1 MAGELAVG
9 EYVACGEPGVT
20 EPYPFTNLVFQG
32 GGVKGIA
39 YAGALRVLEE
49 TGIRAQVTRVAGTSA
64 GAITAALVA
73 LGYTAAELTSIMLAL
88 DLTSFEDGRL
98 EGPVRLIEK
107 FGWYRGKAF
116 LDWLKDRVEAK
127 LGSPEATFAEAVTA
141 TGVDLRVVATDVS
154 TRAPQVFSAT
164 SSPDVAVAEAV
175 RMSMSIPFFFASVRS
190 GDQVFVD
197 GGAVWNYPIEMF
209 DGVEA
214 DWATLGF
221 RLANPGPPP
230 PPAKIDDLLA
240 FAKHLYESVLSVQD
254 DYYKRSVD
262 DLRRTVVID
271 DLGLLATDFAIT
283 TAQKEALLANGAS
296 ATQAFL
302 AAYTAPAPPAG

>member
-1 MAGELAVG
+1 MA
-9 EYVACGEPGVT
+9 

-39 YAGALRVLEE
+39 YAGALGVLEE
-49 TGIRAQVTRVAGTSA
+49 AGIRAQVTRVAGTSA
-64 GAITAALVA
+64 GAITAALVS

-88 DLTSFEDGRL
+88 DLTSFEDGHL

-107 FGWYRGKAF
+107 FGWYRGKVF
-116 LDWLKDRVEAK
+116 LDWLRDRVEAK
-127 LGSPEATFAEAVTA
+127 LGSPGATFAQALAA

-154 TRAPQVFSAT
+154 TRTAQVFSAT
-164 SSPDVAVAEAV
+164 TTPDVAVAEAV
-175 RMSMSIPFFFASVRS
+175 RMSMSIPFFFAAVRA
-190 GDQVFVD
+190 GDRVFVD

-209 DGVEA
+209 DDVEP
-214 DWATLGF
+214 DWSTLGF
-221 RLANPGPPP
+221 RLANPGPPA
-230 PPAKIDDLLA
+230 PAAKVDDLLA

-254 DYYKRSVD
+254 DYYRRSVD

-283 TAQKEALLANGAS
+283 TAQKEALLADGAS
-296 ATQAFL
+296 ATKAYL
-302 AAYTAPAPPAG
+302 ASYAAPASPVA

>member
-1 MAGELAVG
+1 MA
-9 EYVACGEPGVT
+9 

-39 YAGALRVLEE
+39 YAGALGVIEE
-49 TGIRAQVTRVAGTSA
+49 AGIRPRITRVAGTSA

-88 DLTSFEDGRL
+88 DLTSFEDGHL

-116 LDWLKDRVEAK
+116 LDWLEDRVDAK
-127 LGSPEATFAEAVTA
+127 LGSPAATFAQALAA

-154 TRAPQVFSAT
+154 TRLAQVFSAT
-164 SSPDVAVAEAV
+164 TAPDMAVAEAV
-175 RMSMSIPFFFASVRS
+175 RMSMSIPFFFAAVRS
-190 GDQVFVD
+190 GDRVFVD

-209 DGVEA
+209 DGVEP
-214 DWATLGF
+214 DWSTLGF

-240 FAKHLYESVLSVQD
+240 FARHLYESVLSVQD
-254 DYYKRSVD
+254 DYYARNVD

-283 TAQKEALLANGAS
+283 TAQKEALLATGRS
-296 ATQAFL
+296 ATEAYL
-302 AAYTAPAPPAG
+302 ASYAAAASPVA